1 MNDRIKK
8 KVYSYLGFAV
18 KARKVVFG
26 KERIRAYIRSPREKK
41 LIVIAEDASDRT
53 KKDTIMRCENKGV
66 PYVIMFTKEDLGRLL
81 DKPGV
86 SVVGLEEDNL
96 IEAIEK
102 VVK

>member
-1 MNDRIKK
+1 MDDQIKR
-8 KVYSYLGFAV
+8 KVYSYIGFAV

-26 KERIRAYIRSPREKK
+26 KERIRAYIRAPREKK
-41 LIVIAEDASDRT
+41 LIIIAEDASERT
-53 KKDTIMRCENKGV
+53 KKDTIVRCENRNV
-66 PYVIMFTKEDLGRLL
+66 PYIVMFTKEELGRLL

-86 SVVGLEEDNL
+86 SVIGLEEDNL